1 MIDFIDNKFINYIF
15 KIIYFF
21 VSRNVFFFLN
31 ILCIFDDGLII
42 FCIKCYYFDL
52 FLNLKILN

>member
-31 ILCIFDDGLII
+31 ILCIFDDGLIN
-42 FCIKCYYFDL
+42 FCIKCYYFNL
-52 FLNLKILN
+52 F

>member
-42 FCIKCYYFDL
+42 FCIKYYYFNL
-52 FLNLKILN
+52 F